1 MIVSGYIWNDVL
13 LPQNLDTKLP
23 KSLITKYYLLF
34 DDLTTISFDRKSNC
48 IAKNYYLSIKPLNWC
63 ISFFF
68 SKKKNFFQK
77 FRTKISR
84 SFRSTSPTCTSSSSG
99 TRSSS
104 NESRLWQTTPSEKSD
119 QKSKSSSSKC
129 SSTVTT
135 KTNLIQV
142 TPILKIPSAHLRKD
156 PGPTPIRHHRHS
168 HSSSSTDTGSSREN
182 DAVTRS
188 GGGGGGSRYRSSEE
202 VRDESEVVISSY
214 TAKSEKPRHHHHHHH
229 RHKHRPREE
238 STSAKSRYWKNNNPW
253 NWSSSPPFFL
263 SILLCIK
270 LTVWNNKNMV
280 QVSKAPESF

>member
-1 MIVSGYIWNDVL
+1 MIVSRYIWNDVL

-68 SKKKNFFQK
+68 FQKKNFFQK

-104 NESRLWQTTPSEKSD
+104 NESRLWKTPESD
-119 QKSKSSSSKC
+119 QTKSTKSS

-135 KTNLIQV
+135 NTKLIQV

-182 DAVTRS
+182 EARS
-188 GGGGGGSRYRSSEE
+188 NRYRSSEE

-238 STSAKSRYWKNNNPW
+238 STSAKSRYWNHW
-253 NWSSSPPFFL
+253 LSPSVLYFFFL
-263 SILLCIK
+263 ICC
-270 LTVWNNKNMV
+270 NNYVNMV
-280 QVSKAPESF
+280 QVSKAPEGF

>member
-1 MIVSGYIWNDVL
+1 MDFVGCCHCWLKTYRLTTYSLLVIVSRYIWNDVL

-48 IAKNYYLSIKPLNWC
+48 IAKNYYLPIKPLNWC

-68 SKKKNFFQK
+68 PKKNFFQK

-142 TPILKIPSAHLRKD
+142 AKVYSKHF
-156 PGPTPIRHHRHS
+156 HS
-168 HSSSSTDTGSSREN
+168 FLVGQLFSSSRLN
-182 DAVTRS
+182 Q
-188 GGGGGGSRYRSSEE
+188 
-202 VRDESEVVISSY
+202 
-214 TAKSEKPRHHHHHHH
+214 
-229 RHKHRPREE
+229 
-238 STSAKSRYWKNNNPW
+238 
-253 NWSSSPPFFL
+253 SSPA
-263 SILLCIK
+263 
-270 LTVWNNKNMV
+270 W
-280 QVSKAPESF
+280 

>member
-1 MIVSGYIWNDVL
+1 MIVSGYIWKTSKITDW
-13 LPQNLDTKLP
+13 
-23 KSLITKYYLLF
+23 SLSTYLLF
-34 DDLTTISFDRKSNC
+34 DDLTTISFDRKPNC

-68 SKKKNFFQK
+68 FPKKNFFQK

-182 DAVTRS
+182 DAVTR
-188 GGGGGGSRYRSSEE
+188 GGGGSRYRSSEE

-253 NWSSSPPFFL
+253 NWSSSPPIFL
-263 SILLCIK
+263 SILLYKKINCVK
-270 LTVWNNKNMV
+270 
-280 QVSKAPESF
+280 